1 VRLGHH
7 ASIRGRAARVLRGH
21 RARYWKTNFGNWV
34 KFCPPP
40 PKCVASGAT
49 EGVTG
54 SSVAQFGRDRG
65 AASFSIPSAG
75 GTGTV
80 GDSLSSGV
88 ERRSPRGRSSPV
100 VGAGVGTVA
109 SGFGVGG
116 GILARAQAA
125 MRVLWGSIAGVDQP
139 LQAGHDNGV
148 SGAARAPDGQSLV
161 AQSGVGSSAQSE
173 AAIWIEEKKQL
184 QDQVERLQR
193 EVGQLTIQL
202 NSKRAR
208 TRRENAL
215 MKKVL
220 QEEHA
225 VQVAELRSQA
235 KAAWDAGAAQAAEL
249 ATEQRITSELSHQ
262 VDLAE
267 REIGI
272 LKALLRSTVGRSDT
286 DPVDTDG

>member
-109 SGFGVGG
+109 SGFGVGV

-139 LQAGHDNGV
+139 SQADHDNGV
-148 SGAARAPDGQSLV
+148 SGAARAPAGQSLV
-161 AQSGVGSSAQSE
+161 ARNDVGSSAQSE
-173 AAIWIEEKKQL
+173 AAWVEEKKQL
-184 QDQVERLQR
+184 QGQVERLQR
-193 EVGQLTIQL
+193 EVGQLAIQL

-220 QEEHA
+220 QDEHA

-249 ATEQRITSELSHQ
+249 ATEQRVTSELSQQ

-267 REIGI
+267 REIDI
-272 LKALLRSTVGRSDT
+272 LKTLLRSTVGRA
-286 DPVDTDG
+286 